1 MDNIFLYYNIL
12 NIIIYDILYI
22 VIHTI
27 QNIYVSICEC

>member
-1 MDNIFLYYNIL
+1 MDNIFVYYNIL

-27 QNIYVSICEC
+27 QNKYVLICVC